1 MATLAGRAP
10 KDTYGN
16 LLNIDNANTGLDA
29 TVRQVQDGEGT
40 GGPVGLSTT
49 VLRVLNG
56 STLDFQSGG
65 AINFANATVSN
76 LSGVL
81 ANVVEDKSPEL
92 GADLDCNSFDLLF
105 DNATGLYDDS
115 NNEQMLLYK
124 TASAVNFLK
133 LTNSATGSAPKLQS
147 AGDDT
152 NISFSLGGKGTGT
165 LAVCKG
171 SDDTARVLLDVS
183 AVSSKTDRTVTFPD
197 ANVDLT
203 LIGTA
208 YQQGLET
215 IYIPA
220 AAMKPTITAGCA
232 ALTTVEVSSTTPNL
246 TVLDFDAA
254 TDENAQFSLVFPKRW
269 NKGTVTF
276 VPYFT
281 SAGTNSGSCIWG
293 LKAVAVSDDD
303 PIGASFG
310 TAQTSTKA
318 HSGVAND
325 LDVGPESSAL
335 TIAGTPANHD
345 CVVFN
350 IYRDADNASDTLT
363 GDARLLGVR
372 LMFTTNANTDT

>member
-16 LLNIDNANTGLDA
+16 LLNIDNSNSGLDA
-29 TVRQVQDGEGT
+29 TVRQIQDGEGT
-40 GGPVGLSTT
+40 GGPVGMSTT
-49 VLRVLNG
+49 AFRILNG
-56 STLDFQSGG
+56 STLDFQSG
-65 AINFANATVSN
+65 ATINFANATVSN

-92 GADLDCNSFDLLF
+92 GADLDCNGFDLQF

-115 NNEQMLLYK
+115 NNEHLLLYK
-124 TASAVNFLK
+124 TASATNFVK
-133 LTNSATGSAPKLQS
+133 LTNAATGNAPKLQS
-147 AGDDT
+147 DGSDS
-152 NISFSLGGKGTGT
+152 NISFTLGGKGTGT
-165 LAVCKG
+165 VAVAKG
-171 SDDTARVLLDVS
+171 SDDTSRVLFDVS

-203 LIGTA
+203 KVNTA

-220 AAMKPTITAGCA
+220 AGMKPTITAGCA
-232 ALTTVEVSSTTPNL
+232 TLSTIEISSTTPNI

-254 TDENAQFSLVFPKRW
+254 TDENAQFSIVFPKRW
-269 NKGTVTF
+269 DKGTVTF

-281 SAGTNSGSCIWG
+281 SAGTNTGNCIWA

-303 PIGASFG
+303 AIGASFG

-325 LDVGPESSAL
+325 LDIGPESSAI

-350 IYRDADNASDTLT
+350 ISRDADNASDTLT